1 MHMLNIE
8 ILRALAQCRNYLL
21 PEPTL
26 VAQLRLTVRPAPL
39 AGEVAA
45 ALVELESRRLVQGL
59 RPGLGGPLK
68 WAITN
73 LGRAALA
80 EAVQ

>member
-1 MHMLNIE
+1 MYMLQVE
-8 ILRALAQCRNYLL
+8 ILSALAQCRDYLL

-39 AGEVAA
+39 AGEVSA

-59 RPGLGGPLK
+59 RPSLGGPLK

-73 LGRAALA
+73 LGRAMLS
-80 EAVQ
+80 ETIH